1 MYTLPL
7 WIGGQFIKT
16 DQVLEVR
23 NPYHKEIVGQT
34 YLATSEELEMAIVSA
49 QKAFNLTKKLPSY
62 KKYTI
67 LMHIASLTEKNRE
80 EIAWILSGEACKPLK
95 LAYGEVDRAIQV
107 FRVAAEEARRMSGE
121 FIKLDWTPPGEGK
134 KGIVQWFPKGLIA
147 GISPFNFPLNLA
159 VHKIA
164 PAIAAGCP
172 IVLKP
177 SRNTPLSMLYLAKL
191 MAETDLPAG
200 AVSVIVTNRET
211 GQKLITDDRFS
222 VLSFTG
228 SAEVG
233 WKMKNQAGKKKVILE
248 LGGNAGAIV
257 TPTAELKK
265 AIPKLVQGAFAYA
278 GQICI
283 HTQRIYV
290 HESIFEDF
298 LSAFIEATKQL
309 RVGPPQSPETDFTAM
324 IDEENT
330 QRVLAWIHEAIE
342 GGSKLLYGGKVHDG
356 ILLPTVL
363 TNTLQEMKVCSLEVF
378 GPVVAIEP
386 YSQFEEALAM
396 VNNSKY
402 GLQAGVFTND
412 WREINMAFEELEV
425 GGVIINDVPTFR
437 VDHMPYGGM
446 KESGL
451 GREGIRY
458 TMESYMERKLLV
470 L

>member
-1 MYTLPL
+1 
-7 WIGGQFIKT
+7 
-16 DQVLEVR
+16 
-23 NPYHKEIVGQT
+23 
-34 YLATSEELEMAIVSA
+34 
-49 QKAFNLTKKLPSY
+49 
-62 KKYTI
+62 
-67 LMHIASLTEKNRE
+67 
-80 EIAWILSGEACKPLK
+80 
-95 LAYGEVDRAIQV
+95 
-107 FRVAAEEARRMSGE
+107 
-121 FIKLDWTPPGEGK
+121 
-134 KGIVQWFPKGLIA
+134 
-147 GISPFNFPLNLA
+147 
-159 VHKIA
+159 
-164 PAIAAGCP
+164 
-172 IVLKP
+172 
-177 SRNTPLSMLYLAKL
+177 MLYLAKL
-191 MAETDLPAG
+191 IAETDLPAG
-200 AVSVIVTNRET
+200 AVSIIVTDRET
-211 GQKLITDDRFS
+211 GQKLVTDDRFS

-248 LGGNAGAIV
+248 LEGNAGAIV

-309 RVGPPQSPETDFTAM
+309 QLGPPQSPETDFTAM

-342 GGSKLLYGGKVHDG
+342 GGSKLLYGGKVQDN

-386 YSQFEEALAM
+386 YSQFEDALAM

-458 TMESYMERKLLV
+458 TIKSYMERKLL
-470 L
+470 LL